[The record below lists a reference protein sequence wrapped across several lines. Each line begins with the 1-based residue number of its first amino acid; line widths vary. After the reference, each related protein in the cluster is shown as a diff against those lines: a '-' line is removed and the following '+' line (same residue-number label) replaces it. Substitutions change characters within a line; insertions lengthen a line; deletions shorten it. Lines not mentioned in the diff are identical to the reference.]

1 MITDEERRE
10 VARRL
15 RENADAH
22 PDMSLILNLAFA
34 DDSLKPEGSMEWK
47 VTSHDAAMRLADL
60 IEPPTKCPY
69 YHVDRHYCS
78 IHDVPTIDRDA
89 LLALADEM
97 DHPIKQAVWNQTAG
111 VRREHIMAEYARR
124 IREALGVSE

>member
-10 VARRL
+10 VARRM
-15 RENADAH
+15 RENSEAH

-34 DDSLKPEGSMEWK
+34 DDSLKPDGAMEWK

-60 IEPPTKCPY
+60 IEPPRQCQY
-69 YHVDRHYCS
+69 YHSDRHRCS

-89 LLALADEM
+89 LLDLADKM
-97 DHPIKQAVWNQTAG
+97 DAYSIQFGTGLQACTIQAWAFS
-111 VRREHIMAEYARR
+111 
-124 IREALGVSE
+124 IREALGVSK